1 MRRFISA
8 ALALFLLYPSTANA
22 TDKPPIRPV
31 LEPARLELVNQMT
44 KPGVPGLDY
53 WLKVAI
59 CESGLPGKPF
69 PRWDDGGRYAGGL
82 GIMTSG
88 KYGDSAMGT
97 WERWGGEEF
106 ASRPDKATPAEQ
118 LVVANRIAVL
128 GWEQPNGKIK
138 NPVGFKGWGCIRNTI
153 GLPKGKKRG

>member
-1 MRRFISA
+1 MKKIVSA
-8 ALALFLLYPSTANA
+8 AIALFLLYPSAATAA
-22 TDKPPIRPV
+22 TKPPIRPDSDPV
-31 LEPARLELVNQMT
+31 KLELINQMN

-88 KYGDSAMGT
+88 KYGDPTMGT

-106 ASRPDKATPAEQ
+106 APRPDKATPAEQ

-128 GWEQPNGKIK
+128 GWKQPNGKIK
-138 NPVGFKGWGCIRNTI
+138 QPVGFKGWGCIRNTI

>member
-8 ALALFLLYPSTANA
+8 AIALFLLYPSAANA
-22 TDKPPIRPV
+22 AGKPPIRPE
-31 LEPARLELVNQMT
+31 LDPARIELINQM
-44 KPGVPGLDY
+44 KHPEVPGLGY
-53 WLKVAI
+53 WQRVAT

-82 GIMTSG
+82 GIMNHG
-88 KYGDSAMGT
+88 KYGDRDMGT

-106 ASRPDKATPAEQ
+106 APKPDKATIVEQ

-128 GWEQPNGKIK
+128 GWEQPNGKVK
-138 NPVGFKGWGCIRNTI
+138 DPVGFKGWGCIRNTI